1 VVNRSGVKL
10 EVSGTPIHRTRF
22 TCVGAAMNY
31 RSRILDL

>member
-22 TCVGAAMNY
+22 TCVGAAMNS
-31 RSRILDL
+31 RNRILDL